1 MNTQETIVAI
11 ATAPGTGAIGTIRV
25 SGAEAFSIVNALF
38 RGKDL
43 GQQATHTLHFGT
55 IVAAKGTA
63 GETAIDEVVVAL
75 FRGPKSFTGEHTVEI
90 TAHGSPYILQRIL
103 MLCIEQ
109 GARMALPGE
118 FTQRAF
124 LNGKMDLTQ
133 AEAVADLIAAG
144 SAAAQQTALKQLRG
158 GFSGDLK
165 QLREQLINFAALI
178 ELELDF
184 SQEDVA
190 FADRKQLAALIQT
203 MKISTGQLI
212 QSFSL
217 GNAIKNGVS
226 VAIIGKPNAG
236 KSTLLN
242 ALLNEERAIVSDIA
256 GTTRDTIEE
265 SLNINGVLFRLIDT
279 AGIRESKGDTIE
291 DIGIERSKA
300 NAAKADIIVHLM
312 DMNDASGREDQSMEW
327 LHSYKDKVIEVL
339 NKWDAW
345 KEVHPDKSLA
355 QDIPASCLLMSA
367 KEGLGLEA
375 LQQELYHR
383 AVGDQL
389 NAEHTIVTNARH
401 HEALLRVAECLQE
414 IEQGMEQQISG
425 ELLALDIRRCLYF
438 LGTITGEVEVDR
450 DILGTIFG
458 KFCIG
463 K

>member
-1 MNTQETIVAI
+1 MAV
-11 ATAPGTGAIGTIRV
+11 ATAPGTGAIGTLRV
-25 SGAEAFSIVNALF
+25 SGAAAFDIVAALF
-38 RGKDL
+38 KGKDL
-43 GQQATHTLHFGT
+43 HKQPTHTLHFGT
-55 IVAAKGTA
+55 IVSGKGSSQ
-63 GETAIDEVVVAL
+63 ETAIDEVVVSL
-75 FRGPKSFTGEHTVEI
+75 FRGPKSFTGEDTIEI
-90 TAHGSPYILQRIL
+90 TGHGSPYILQRIL
-103 MLCIEQ
+103 MLCVEQ

-144 SAAAQQTALKQLRG
+144 SAAAQQTALRQLRG
-158 GFSGDLK
+158 GFSGDLRT
-165 QLREQLINFAALI
+165 LREQLINFAALI

-190 FADRKQLAALIQT
+190 FADRDQLTALIAT
-203 MKISTGQLI
+203 LKRSTQQLV

-265 SLNINGVLFRLIDT
+265 RLNINGVLFRLIDT

-300 NAAKADIIVHLM
+300 NADKADIIVHLS
-312 DMNDASGREDQSMEW
+312 DVTEQQQDADASMDW
-327 LHSYKDKVIEVL
+327 LLAYASKVVHAG

-345 KEVHPDKSLA
+345 KQGHEGQEWNADIRKPD
-355 QDIPASCLLMSA
+355 ILMSA
-367 KEGLGLEA
+367 KEGFGVEA
-375 LQQELYHR
+375 LKEELYRR

-401 HEALLRVAECLQE
+401 HEALLRVSECLDD